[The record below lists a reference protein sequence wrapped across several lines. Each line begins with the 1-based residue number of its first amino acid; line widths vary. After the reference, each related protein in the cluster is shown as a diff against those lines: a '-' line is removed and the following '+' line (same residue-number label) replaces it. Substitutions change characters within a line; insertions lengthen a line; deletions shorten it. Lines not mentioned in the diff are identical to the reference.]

1 MATGRKISIIVDE
14 QGANRVAKNLNKVN
28 TIGDKV
34 TAGFKRLTTGIGA
47 FTKKALITTAAIAGL
62 AYGASRL
69 ARAVFTPFMNLEYTM
84 ARVRVAEGATIE
96 QTKALTEV
104 AGQLGRDT
112 LYSASQAAEGMLFL
126 AKAGL
131 NVKQTMEAIPGVLQ
145 AAIVE
150 NLDLGTA
157 ADIVTGLLNEFALSA
172 DKAGVAADVLAKGSN
187 LAKTNMPEMSEALK
201 YFGATAHELG
211 YDIQYSVAMLDVLA
225 GKMIRGTMAGTAMR
239 QSMIL
244 FQKIQAAGT
253 FTTKAQTD
261 AIGRLGLN
269 ANKLAKQISAGDL
282 TFIKF
287 LSTLKK
293 AGATTGDFASIFEQ
307 RAAVGVNAL
316 AEAADTAFP
325 EYVDQLDAAVGFT
338 KEAGGILED
347 TLWGQTQQIKSSIET
362 MTNALATTFAPGLRD
377 FLQFQLRPKINEIT
391 EAWQKGGDTWQE
403 KLKNVWTTQLGP
415 MMESGL
421 QGLIDSIGTYTPKIA
436 STMGDLGAALIPAF
450 AKGIW
455 EGMKSLGAKMDTYL
469 WEGMKQWI
477 PSDQDWASMLHSW
490 TENQKNVD
498 YYGSMF
504 GPRFTPG
511 PSLPDQSAK
520 WQTLAGLPPLP
531 GQTIAPPG
539 PIPWDMAPATSSTAP
554 LLSFGGGAFWQPFL
568 SSSEALLSAQ
578 TVLNEEADLLRN
590 TVKTEIAK
598 VQANQ
603 KAIED
608 KIAETNKFT
617 ADLTS
622 QLATQFVGGQGGQ
635 WISDLLGPGAASV
648 ISGTLSGLTSET
660 GVANIAESGLGAATE
675 TAFAAAGGWPAI
687 LASVLLKVF
696 LPALGDLLT
705 SIFGSEDKLRG
716 RSASTGAFAYAN
728 GGIARTPQLAMV
740 AENGPEMMLPV
751 SSAGSMG
758 GTSIDASVHIEN
770 LSVAGEDADE
780 ITYKFKQEIRE
791 AQEYA
796 SRQMARQM
804 KQGMVKR
811 EAMER

>member
-14 QGANRVAKNLNKVN
+14 QGTNRVAKSLNKVN

-34 TAGFKRLTTGIGA
+34 SASFKRLTTGIGA
-47 FTKKALITTAAIAGL
+47 FAKKALITTAAIAGL

-150 NLDLGTA
+150 DLDLGTA

-172 DKAGVAADVLAKGSN
+172 GKAGFAADVLAKGSN

-244 FQKIQAAGT
+244 FQKVQAAGT
-253 FTTKAQTD
+253 FVTTAQTD
-261 AIGRLGLN
+261 AINRLGLD
-269 ANKLAKQISAGDL
+269 ADKLAKQISTGDL
-282 TFIKF
+282 TFMKF

-307 RAAVGVNAL
+307 RAAVAVNAL
-316 AEAADTAFP
+316 AEAAEDAFP
-325 EYVDQLDAAVGFT
+325 RYVDELNNAVGFT

-347 TLWGQTQQIKSSIET
+347 TLSGQVKQIHSSIET

-391 EAWQKGGDTWQE
+391 QAWQTGGDTWQE
-403 KLKNVWTTQLGP
+403 KLKNVWETQLQP

-421 QGLIDSIGTYTPKIA
+421 QHMLDSVDSYIPKIA
-436 STMGDLGAALIPAF
+436 TSMGQLGAALIPAF
-450 AKGIW
+450 AKGVY
-455 EGMKSLGAKMDTYL
+455 EGVKGLGMKMDTYL
-469 WEGMKQWI
+469 WEGMKKWI
-477 PSDQDWASMLHSW
+477 PTDQDWSNVFSSWIANQGNVNYRRDVFGLQPKQIPTKQPGMPESYFVPEGQPYGFNPIPSPSSPLTNLPATIDALHEAVGENTKAV
-490 TENQKNVD
+490 TENTDAVSSPTSPSAASPTSPSAANTFLQQVGNQML
-498 YYGSMF
+498 GSLEGTLMSAVTDPITGALDKYLAPTSNRIGELADRVFHMF
-504 GPRFTPG
+504 DFPMSG
-511 PSLPDQSAK
+511 LN
-520 WQTLAGLPPLP
+520 LALGWL
-531 GQTIAPPG
+531 I
-539 PIPWDMAPATSSTAP
+539 
-554 LLSFGGGAFWQPFL
+554 
-568 SSSEALLSAQ
+568 
-578 TVLNEEADLLRN
+578 
-590 TVKTEIAK
+590 
-598 VQANQ
+598 
-603 KAIED
+603 
-608 KIAETNKFT
+608 
-617 ADLTS
+617 
-622 QLATQFVGGQGGQ
+622 
-635 WISDLLGPGAASV
+635 DLLGGPSYTQGRY
-648 ISGTLSGLTSET
+648 TY
-660 GVANIAESGLGAATE
+660 
-675 TAFAAAGGWPAI
+675 AG
-687 LASVLLKVF
+687 
-696 LPALGDLLT
+696 
-705 SIFGSEDKLRG
+705 
-716 RSASTGAFAYAN
+716 AYA
-728 GGIARTPQLAMV
+728 
-740 AENGPEMMLPV
+740 
-751 SSAGSMG
+751 G
-758 GTSIDASVHIEN
+758 GTSDNGSLSASSAVHVESINVYGGSEEAGASVVDQIAEH
-770 LSVAGEDADE
+770 
-780 ITYKFKQEIRE
+780 E
-791 AQEYA
+791 ALTTH
-796 SRQMARQM
+796 QMARSL
-804 KQGMVKR
+804 KRGMIKR